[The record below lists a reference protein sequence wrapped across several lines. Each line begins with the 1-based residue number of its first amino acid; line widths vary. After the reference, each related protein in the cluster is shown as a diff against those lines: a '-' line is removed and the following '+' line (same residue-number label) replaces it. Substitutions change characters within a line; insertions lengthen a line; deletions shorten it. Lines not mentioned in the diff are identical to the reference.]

1 MKKQPNNQPH
11 NPGEKPMPLEQ
22 QLTQLQQCA
31 HTHNDHKTASIL
43 QEAINNIHKLPNT
56 QPTEND
62 KRRAIEKTIQPRK
75 DLQEAALRGGNKDFS
90 TLIDKEIKILESVLP
105 PLKTPQQTR
114 QLIHHIIK
122 TQRIDTTPKTALGQ
136 IMKNLVGRADIDN
149 TVAHQIA
156 PSILKGNS

>member
-1 MKKQPNNQPH
+1 
-11 NPGEKPMPLEQ
+11 MPLEQ

-31 HTHNDHKTASIL
+31 HTHNDHKTASII
-43 QEAINNIHKLPNT
+43 QEAINNIQKLPNT

-75 DLQEAALRGGNKDFS
+75 DLQEAALRGGNKEFS

-105 PLKTPQQTR
+105 PLKTPKQTR

-122 TQRIDTTPKTALGQ
+122 TQCIDTTTKTALGQ

-149 TVAHQIA
+149 TAAHQIA
-156 PSILKGNS
+156 LSILKGNS

>member
-1 MKKQPNNQPH
+1 
-11 NPGEKPMPLEQ
+11 MPLEQ

-43 QEAINNIHKLPNT
+43 QEAINNIHKLPT
-56 QPTEND
+56 THTTESD

-90 TLIDKEIKILESVLP
+90 TLIDKEIQILESVLP

-114 QLIHHIIK
+114 QIIHHIIK
-122 TQRIDTTPKTALGQ
+122 TQRIDTTTKTALGQ

-149 TVAHQIA
+149 KAAHHIA
-156 PSILKGNS
+156 LDTLKGNN

>member
-1 MKKQPNNQPH
+1 MPIQKKH
-11 NPGEKPMPLEQ
+11 TKLK
-22 QLTQLQQCA
+22 QCA

-105 PLKTPQQTR
+105 PRKTPQQTR

-122 TQRIDTTPKTALGQ
+122 TQRINTTTKTALGQ

-149 TVAHQIA
+149 TAAHQIVL
-156 PSILKGNS
+156 SVLKGSN